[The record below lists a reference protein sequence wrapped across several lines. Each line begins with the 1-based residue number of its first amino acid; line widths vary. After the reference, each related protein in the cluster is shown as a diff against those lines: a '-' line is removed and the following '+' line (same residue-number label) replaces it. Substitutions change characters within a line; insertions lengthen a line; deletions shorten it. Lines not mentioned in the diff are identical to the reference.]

1 MCYHTTDYRQSET
14 AVSVSGAVPDLNG
27 NDGSGIRTV
36 LAGWSERAVCGN
48 ARPERPV
55 GNTKTTPRGNSLVC
69 DRKREI
75 FPMKRNT
82 RQLISLIVVF
92 ALIAAAYS
100 CRMLAKFDI
109 GGVYVNYI
117 RAALYLLLFSLWGY
131 SLDRR
136 IIQPQTLHCLR
147 LTAALMLVWLV
158 LRTLKYEIVTDPTVA
173 RYIWYLYYLPML
185 FILLLGVY
193 IALFLGK
200 PQEIRLNVRTG
211 CLALVPAVLFLSVIT
226 NDLHQQVFAFS
237 GGVPGGQDNSS
248 FSHRPLYFACLV
260 WMVACMV
267 FSLVRLLNK
276 SRIPGSGKKNLAPFV
291 TGCITVLYGVLYLSG
306 LPAVRWWFGDM
317 NVMFCLLFAAIY
329 ESCIHCRMIQSNTG
343 YVELFEATTLA
354 ACIADSSG
362 NIVLRSHAA
371 CEDIACPEEGTQV
384 FRPDGIRIS
393 SAPISGGYA
402 VWQDNVRP
410 LTELRAKLSGN
421 KAIIKNNKE
430 KLQEAYFIQKKLYE
444 LTEKNRIYDE
454 LEARYGKQIN
464 RIGQLLKQC
473 EDTGPAEVQNLL
485 KRILLLGTY
494 IKRGANLYFLGME
507 YELLPQQEL
516 RLTVDEAVRV
526 MTVCGT
532 ECSVVYRT
540 TKPMRSTE
548 VMRLF
553 DLLKTVAEMTINGL
567 QSLFISV
574 SDSEMDLSVECTADL
589 SFIASSDITV
599 RREDGLWLVR
609 TPIGGCDDA

>member
-1 MCYHTTDYRQSET
+1 MSATE
-14 AVSVSGAVPDLNG
+14 
-27 NDGSGIRTV
+27 
-36 LAGWSERAVCGN
+36 
-48 ARPERPV
+48 
-55 GNTKTTPRGNSLVC
+55 
-69 DRKREI
+69 REI

-82 RQLISLIVVF
+82 RQLIPMIVVF
-92 ALIAAAYS
+92 TLIAAAYS

-136 IIQPQTLHCLR
+136 IIQPQALHCLR

-158 LRTLKYEIVTDPTVA
+158 LRTLKYEFVTDLTVA

-185 FILLLGVY
+185 FIPLLGVY
-193 IALFLGK
+193 IALSLGRSG
-200 PQEIRLNVRTG
+200 EFRLTG
-211 CLALVPAVLFLSVIT
+211 RIGALAIVPAVLFLLVIT

-430 KLQEAYFIQKKLYE
+430 KLQEAYLIQKKLYE